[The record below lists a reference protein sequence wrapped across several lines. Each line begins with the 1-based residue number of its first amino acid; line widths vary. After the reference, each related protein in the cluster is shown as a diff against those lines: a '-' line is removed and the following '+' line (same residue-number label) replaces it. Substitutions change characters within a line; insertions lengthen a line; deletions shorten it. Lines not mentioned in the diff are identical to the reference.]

1 MPPTKKKTTRS
12 AAGKKQHLRHEEL
25 VQEMH
30 QLHEAIDDLHLEIHK
45 LTPPTAIRKAVR
57 SFATGLV
64 KGVGFVVGTTLI
76 AALLIYFVQQSLE
89 SGLVTRYAVPLPN
102 LSMSIRLHSFSEIR
116 MYKQKKSQRL
126 FFCLSVVI

>member
-89 SGLVTRYAVPLPN
+89 SGKLQDWVGDQGRGAITE
-102 LSMSIRLHSFSEIR
+102 SIDEYTPSFL
-116 MYKQKKSQRL
+116 QRD
-126 FFCLSVVI
+126 

>member
-1 MPPTKKKTTRS
+1 
-12 AAGKKQHLRHEEL
+12 
-25 VQEMH
+25 MH

-89 SGLVTRYAVPLPN
+89 SGKLQDWVGDQVRGAITESIDEYTPSFLQRDQNVQTKKEPKALF
-102 LSMSIRLHSFSEIR
+102 LFERSHLESMDRKMTSEW
-116 MYKQKKSQRL
+116 
-126 FFCLSVVI
+126 